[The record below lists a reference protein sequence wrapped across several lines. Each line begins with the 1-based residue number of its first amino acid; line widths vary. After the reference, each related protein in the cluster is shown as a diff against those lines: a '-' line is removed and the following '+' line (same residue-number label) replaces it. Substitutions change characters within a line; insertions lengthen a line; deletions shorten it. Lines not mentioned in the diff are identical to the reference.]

1 MVDDT
6 ADSVMPTIERQ
17 DSIKAIDYSGF
28 STNWTAVPV
37 ATFQKIR
44 EVSGPDMLLNI
55 PGGWHGAVDYPQAR
69 LSIINAREAG
79 FTHHATY
86 TALNTLPGKTS
97 VEKAQAAVGNEW
109 DSLSFI
115 GIDVELETT
124 PGIIQEACETAL
136 AMGVRPVVYT
146 AKWAWDKFMADAID
160 FATLPLWNAFYDDDP
175 DIDFIRFSFGGWAL
189 DKLAGEQYT
198 NTTTINGMGF
208 DFNWFRDNFVLNEPT
223 EFDGL
228 VGLVTAWK
236 KDMADLAVNAADLI
250 HTPFDVLRLALH
262 TIYTDRRNIAWATLL
277 GAK

>member
-1 MVDDT
+1 VK
-6 ADSVMPTIERQ
+6 SV
-17 DSIKAIDYSGF
+17 DYSAF
-28 STNWTAVPV
+28 STGWTAVPV

-44 EVSGPDMLLNI
+44 EVSGSDMLLNI

-86 TALNTLPGKTS
+86 TALNTLPGKIS
-97 VEKAQAAVGNEW
+97 VEKAQAVVGNEW
-109 DSLSFI
+109 EHLSFI

-124 PGIIQEACETAL
+124 PDIVLDACHAAV

-146 AKWAWDKFMADAID
+146 AKWAWDQFMAGNLSFSD
-160 FATLPLWNAFYDDDP
+160 FWLWNAFYDNDP
-175 DIDFIRFSFGGWAL
+175 DIDFARFPFGGWAL
-189 DKLAGEQYT
+189 DKVAGEQYT

-208 DFNWFRDNFVLNEPT
+208 DFNWFSDSFVTLAPAST
-223 EFDGL
+223 VPPL
-228 VGLVTAWK
+228 VQLVEAWK

-262 TIYTDRRNIAWATLL
+262 TIYTDRRNIAWASLL